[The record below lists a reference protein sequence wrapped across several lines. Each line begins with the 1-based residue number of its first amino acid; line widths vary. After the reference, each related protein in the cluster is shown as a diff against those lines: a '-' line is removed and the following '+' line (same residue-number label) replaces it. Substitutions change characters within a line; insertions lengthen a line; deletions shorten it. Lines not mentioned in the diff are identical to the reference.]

1 MIYILLFCPV
11 LFSFLYQ
18 FCEVEDLS
26 LKYLFRRS
34 TCDYCHQPLGFTSL
48 IPIWS
53 FIQLR
58 GRSICCHQR
67 ISRTYLIGELFAL
80 IPIIFFYF
88 TFPINSTS
96 YLLTYL
102 FLLTFAIYDFK
113 TFTLPL
119 HVFIVFSFCVFYLI
133 SGEWLFFILVT
144 LLSHLFYF
152 LCHKGIGYGDILIFS
167 ILSYILPYNTLVIM
181 LLLTSILATIFG
193 LYYHLC
199 LHQKNKK
206 IPLLPFVFIAFNIAI
221 LF

>member
-26 LKYLFRRS
+26 LKYLFRRY

-80 IPIIFFYF
+80 IPIIFF
-88 TFPINSTS
+88 IS
-96 YLLTYL
+96 L
-102 FLLTFAIYDFK
+102 FL
-113 TFTLPL
+113 
-119 HVFIVFSFCVFYLI
+119 S
-133 SGEWLFFILVT
+133 
-144 LLSHLFYF
+144 
-152 LCHKGIGYGDILIFS
+152 
-167 ILSYILPYNTLVIM
+167 
-181 LLLTSILATIFG
+181 
-193 LYYHLC
+193 
-199 LHQKNKK
+199 
-206 IPLLPFVFIAFNIAI
+206 IPLLIYLHIYFYSLLQSMILKLSPYHYMSLLYLVSVCFI
-221 LF
+221 